1 MSGFYFLV
9 IVTIISAIVS
19 LGFSLN
25 AVADRKQNQKSQ
37 TNALYA
43 LSRSLVLFL
52 LSIIALFTGS
62 AAFLTGVALAVA
74 LTHIFDGF
82 IGIILKNDFKTYG
95 QFITGFLILYII
107 VLFTCNANFLTCVAL
122 AVAFT
127 HIFDGFNG
135 IILKNDFK
143 TYGPF
148 ITGFLHLVIIAI
160 FAKYT

>member
-52 LSIIALFTGS
+52 LSIIAVFTGS

-95 QFITGFLILYII
+95 
-107 VLFTCNANFLTCVAL
+107 
-122 AVAFT
+122 
-127 HIFDGFNG
+127 
-135 IILKNDFK
+135 
-143 TYGPF
+143 PF

-160 FAKYT
+160 FA

>member
-43 LSRSLVLFL
+43 LSRSLFL

-82 IGIILKNDFKTYG
+82 IGIILKN
-95 QFITGFLILYII
+95 
-107 VLFTCNANFLTCVAL
+107 N
-122 AVAFT
+122 
-127 HIFDGFNG
+127 
-135 IILKNDFK
+135 FK

-160 FAKYT
+160 FA